1 MTMSWS
7 RTRTLSVVLFVSL
20 TLNLFLAG
28 TMAGRWVGAGGHFG
42 GEGRHWG
49 AKFWLNQ
56 ALGDEATPKVEAMW
70 EVYRAKLEPMRKAA
84 RQSRHAIKA
93 ALSAD
98 PFDPNA
104 YARPLE
110 DSLNQRTGI
119 RASHHDF
126 MIELTSVLPPEQ
138 RVKLAERAG
147 GRRWRHHRE

>member
-1 MTMSWS
+1 MDTDDNELVPHPHPV
-7 RTRTLSVVLFVSL
+7 RCSVRF
-20 TLNLFLAG
+20 LNPQPLP
-28 TMAGRWVGAGGHFG
+28 
-42 GEGRHWG
+42 WG